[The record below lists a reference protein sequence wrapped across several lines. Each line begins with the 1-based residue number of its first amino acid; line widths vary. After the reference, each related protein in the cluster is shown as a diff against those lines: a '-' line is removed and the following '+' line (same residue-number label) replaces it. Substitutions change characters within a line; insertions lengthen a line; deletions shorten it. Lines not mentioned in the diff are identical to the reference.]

1 MAIEL
6 PATLSGACRNILAVV
21 VIAAV
26 AAPSA
31 ADVVSDPGVSAMPC
45 RPTVACT
52 ADIVPPGVLELEAGY
67 LYRRLGNA
75 ANQSSAPFLLK
86 LTVTEW
92 LQLQLGSNGPT
103 VTSEPSQARYLD
115 DVVAGVKLHVLD
127 QSPIAPSIALSAV
140 LGVPTFEATGYT
152 RTYDALGTVYV
163 TKDLGWLHADWN
175 LGGSVL
181 RVERSP
187 QFQAWTALALSIQLP
202 RGFTA
207 MLEGYY
213 FSDAPPLAPRDGG
226 LLAAV
231 GYQPRK
237 LVVVDAGVDLGL
249 VRATRAAS
257 AFVGVTLV
265 LAELWDAASAR

>member
-1 MAIEL
+1 MSIEL
-6 PATLSGACRNILAVV
+6 PAAPSGTHRTILTVMIV
-21 VIAAV
+21 AAM

-31 ADVVSDPGVSAMPC
+31 ADAVSDSEASAIPC
-45 RPTVACT
+45 RPTIACT

-75 ANQSSAPFLLK
+75 ANQSSVPFLFK
-86 LTVTEW
+86 LTVAEW

-103 VTSEPSQARYLD
+103 VASEPSQARYLD

-127 QSPIAPSIALSAV
+127 QSPTAPSISLSSALS
-140 LGVPTFEATGYT
+140 VPTFEATGYT
-152 RTYDALGTVYV
+152 PTYDALFTVYV

-181 RVERSP
+181 RIERSP
-187 QFQAWTALALSIQLP
+187 RLQAWTALALSIQLP

-213 FSDAPPLAPRDGG
+213 FSDAPPLAPSDGG

-231 GYQPRK
+231 SYQPRK
-237 LVVVDAGVDLGL
+237 SVVFDTGIDLGL
-249 VRATRAAS
+249 VHATRAAS

-265 LAELWDAASAR
+265 PARLWDAASAR